1 MEEWVLLFDLL
12 NSYLKQCHETWKV
25 LQKLKGRPNYLES
38 AQQFA
43 DVVAP
48 ALHHYAVHF
57 RRLSL
62 KQQERDG
69 QSFMLRRWLSETSSK
84 LEEYQ
89 VPINKLS
96 LVEVKSGVSLLL
108 RHSSQLSSIQN
119 SAQEIL
125 YDRAILSRSAK
136 RAKLDIVSVAD
147 LPELVP
153 NLPQAVI
160 ACEPEV
166 LQDSGEII
174 FEPFYFEL

>member
-12 NSYLKQCHETWKV
+12 YSYLKQCHETWEV
-25 LQKLKGRPNYLES
+25 LQKLKGRPNYSES
-38 AQQFA
+38 SQRFV
-43 DVVAP
+43 DVVMP
-48 ALHHYAVHF
+48 ALHRYAVNF
-57 RRLSL
+57 RRLAL

-69 QSFMLRRWLSETSSK
+69 QSFILRRWLSETSSK

-89 VPINKLS
+89 VLINKLS

-108 RHSSQLSSIQN
+108 RHPSQLSSIQN

-136 RAKLDIVSVAD
+136 RAKVDIVSVAD

-153 NLPQAVI
+153 DLPQAVV
-160 ACEPEV
+160 ACESEV
-166 LQDSGEII
+166 LQDSSEEML
-174 FEPFYFEL
+174 EPFYFPL

>member
-12 NSYLKQCHETWKV
+12 YSYLKQCHETWKV
-25 LQKLKGRPNYLES
+25 LQKLKGRPNYSES
-38 AQQFA
+38 THQFV

-48 ALHHYAVHF
+48 ALHRYAVHF

-69 QSFMLRRWLSETSSK
+69 QSFMLRQWLSETSSK

-108 RHSSQLSSIQN
+108 RHPSQLSSIQN

-125 YDRAILSRSAK
+125 YERAILSRSAK

-153 NLPQAVI
+153 DLPQAVI

>member
-12 NSYLKQCHETWKV
+12 YSYLKQCHETWEV
-25 LQKLKGRPNYLES
+25 LQKLKGRPNYPECRH
-38 AQQFA
+38 QFV
-43 DVVAP
+43 DVIAP
-48 ALHHYAVHF
+48 ALHGYAVHF
-57 RRLSL
+57 HRLAL

-69 QSFMLRRWLSETSSK
+69 QSFILRRWLSETISK

-96 LVEVKSGVSLLL
+96 LVEVKSGVNLLL
-108 RHSSQLSSIQN
+108 RHPSRLSSVQS

-125 YDRAILSRSAK
+125 YDRTLLSRSAK
-136 RAKLDIVSVAD
+136 RVKFDAVSVTD

-153 NLPQAVI
+153 DLPQAVV

-166 LQDSGEII
+166 LQDGGEIM
-174 FEPFYFEL
+174 FEPFYFQM

>member
-1 MEEWVLLFDLL
+1 M
-12 NSYLKQCHETWKV
+12 
-25 LQKLKGRPNYLES
+25 
-38 AQQFA
+38 
-43 DVVAP
+43 
-48 ALHHYAVHF
+48 
-57 RRLSL
+57 
-62 KQQERDG
+62 
-69 QSFMLRRWLSETSSK
+69 
-84 LEEYQ
+84 
-89 VPINKLS
+89 PINKLS

-108 RHSSQLSSIQN
+108 RHPSQLSSIQN

-125 YDRAILSRSAK
+125 YDHAILSRSAK

-153 NLPQAVI
+153 DLPQAVI

>member
-12 NSYLKQCHETWKV
+12 YSYLKQCHKSWEV
-25 LQKLKGRPNYLES
+25 LQKLKGRPNYSECRH
-38 AQQFA
+38 QFV
-43 DVVAP
+43 DIVAP
-48 ALHHYAVHF
+48 ALHRYAVHF
-57 RRLSL
+57 RRLAL

-69 QSFMLRRWLSETSSK
+69 QSFILRRWLSETSSK

-96 LVEVKSGVSLLL
+96 LVEVKSGVNLLL
-108 RHSSQLSSIQN
+108 RQPSQLSSVQN

-125 YDRAILSRSAK
+125 YDHTLLSRSAK
-136 RAKLDIVSVAD
+136 RVKFDAVSVAD

-153 NLPQAVI
+153 DLPQAVV

-166 LQDSGEII
+166 LQDSGGIM
-174 FEPFYFEL
+174 FEPFYFQV

>member
-12 NSYLKQCHETWKV
+12 YSYLKQCHETWKV

-38 AQQFA
+38 AHQFV
-43 DVVAP
+43 DLVTP
-48 ALHHYAVHF
+48 ALHRYAVHF

-108 RHSSQLSSIQN
+108 RHPSQLSSTQN
-119 SAQEIL
+119 SAQDIL
-125 YDRAILSRSAK
+125 YDRVILSRSAK
-136 RAKLDIVSVAD
+136 RAKVDIVSIAD
-147 LPELVP
+147 LPLLVP
-153 NLPQAVI
+153 DLPQAVV
-160 ACEPEV
+160 ACESEV
-166 LQDSGEII
+166 LPDSSEVI

>member
-12 NSYLKQCHETWKV
+12 YGYLKQCHQTWEV
-25 LQKLKGRPNYLES
+25 LQKLKGRPNYSES
-38 AQQFA
+38 THQFV

-48 ALHHYAVHF
+48 ALHRYAVHF

-69 QSFMLRRWLSETSSK
+69 QNFILRRWLSETSSK

-108 RHSSQLSSIQN
+108 RHPSQLSSIQN

-125 YDRAILSRSAK
+125 YGRAILSRSAK
-136 RAKLDIVSVAD
+136 RAKLDIVSVAG

-153 NLPQAVI
+153 DLPQAVV
-160 ACEPEV
+160 ACESEV

>member
-12 NSYLKQCHETWKV
+12 YSYLKQCHETWEV
-25 LQKLKGRPNYLES
+25 LQKLKGRPNYSES
-38 AQQFA
+38 THQFV

-48 ALHHYAVHF
+48 ALHRYAVHF

-96 LVEVKSGVSLLL
+96 LVEVKGGVTLLL
-108 RHSSQLSSIQN
+108 KRPGQLGLVQDSTPQ
-119 SAQEIL
+119 IL
-125 YDRAILSRSAK
+125 YRCTLLSRSAK
-136 RAKLDIVSVAD
+136 RVKLDTQTIAG

-153 NLPQAVI
+153 DLPQAVV
-160 ACEPEV
+160 ACESEV

>member
-1 MEEWVLLFDLL
+1 MSQDR
-12 NSYLKQCHETWKV
+12 KV

-38 AQQFA
+38 AHQFV
-43 DVVAP
+43 DLVAP

-96 LVEVKSGVSLLL
+96 LVKVRVG
-108 RHSSQLSSIQN
+108 
-119 SAQEIL
+119 
-125 YDRAILSRSAK
+125 
-136 RAKLDIVSVAD
+136 
-147 LPELVP
+147 
-153 NLPQAVI
+153 
-160 ACEPEV
+160 
-166 LQDSGEII
+166 
-174 FEPFYFEL
+174 

>member
-12 NSYLKQCHETWKV
+12 YSYLKQHQETWEV
-25 LQKLKGRPNYLES
+25 LQKLKGRPNYSECRH
-38 AQQFA
+38 QFV
-43 DVVAP
+43 DIVTP
-48 ALHHYAVHF
+48 ALHRYVVHF
-57 RRLSL
+57 HRLAL

-69 QSFMLRRWLSETSSK
+69 QSFILRRWLSETSSK

-96 LVEVKSGVSLLL
+96 LVEVKSGVNLLL
-108 RHSSQLSSIQN
+108 RHPSQLSSVQN

-125 YDRAILSRSAK
+125 HDRTLLSRSAK
-136 RAKLDIVSVAD
+136 RVKLDAVSVAD

-153 NLPQAVI
+153 DLPQAVV
-160 ACEPEV
+160 ACKPEV
-166 LQDSGEII
+166 LQDSGEIM

>member
-12 NSYLKQCHETWKV
+12 YSYLKQCHETWKV

-38 AQQFA
+38 AQQFV

-96 LVEVKSGVSLLL
+96 LVKVKSGVRLLL
-108 RHSSQLSSIQN
+108 KPHSQLSLTRIE
-119 SAQEIL
+119 AQRIL
-125 YDRAILSRSAK
+125 YRRAFLSRSAK
-136 RAKLDIVSVAD
+136 RAKVNRVSIAD
-147 LPELVP
+147 LPLLVP
-153 NLPQAVI
+153 DLPQAVV
-160 ACEPEV
+160 ACEPEA
-166 LQDSGEII
+166 LLDSSEVM
-174 FEPFYFEL
+174 FEPFTFPL